1 MFIHCLFISRCKRY
15 VCHIY
20 RETVRGLRVGDSEER
35 YLALYGF
42 PSVRDEI
49 VDDLL
54 HIKIGNKGVTAT
66 VMGHYD

>member
-1 MFIHCLFISRCKRY
+1 M
-15 VCHIY
+15 
-20 RETVRGLRVGDSEER
+20 RGLRVGDSEER

-49 VDDLL
+49 VGDLL